1 MTQQDR
7 DIFIIGGPHGAGK
20 TTAARV
26 LLPGFLHE
34 RCFLNA
40 DDIAREISPGD
51 PEAAA
56 LPAARL
62 LLKRMHRLIFEER
75 SFALETTCA
84 GKSYVRVLEQCR
96 NEGWRVALLYLWL
109 PSAELSVRRV
119 ARRVA
124 EGGHGIPLEVIHRRY
139 RAGIW
144 NMHNLYLPLADE
156 AEIYDNSLSPRILI
170 AQKRKKQPLEIC
182 DGRCWARIEE
192 VSR

>member
-1 MTQQDR
+1 VTQQDR
-7 DIFIIGGPHGAGK
+7 DIFIIGGPNGAGK

-26 LLPGFLHE
+26 LLPEFLHE
-34 RCFLNA
+34 RLFLNA
-40 DDIAREISPGD
+40 DDIAREISPGH
-51 PEAAA
+51 PEAVA

-62 LLKRMHRLIFEER
+62 LLKRMHGLIFEGR
-75 SFALETTCA
+75 SFAFESTCA
-84 GKSYVRVLEQCR
+84 GRSYVRMLEQCR
-96 NEGWRVALLYLWL
+96 SEGWRIVLLYLWL
-109 PSAELSVRRV
+109 PSAELSVQRV
-119 ARRVA
+119 AQRVA

-170 AQKRKKQPLEIC
+170 AQKRKKRSLEIC
-182 DGRCWARIEE
+182 DGGRWARIEE